1 MIFFTDRDLGSSFPQ
16 VLSEAGL
23 HVEKHDDHFSDN
35 NTPDDVWLSMV
46 GQNGWFAISRDK
58 HIRYRKN
65 ERDAVMQ
72 AGVGLFLIVGQAPHR
87 VLAEN
92 FVDCIHKIE
101 QFLNRHDP
109 PFIAKVYQ
117 PPSEQLLRGSRKK
130 GSVKLYLSHEEWLES
145 V

>member
-1 MIFFTDRDLGSSFPQ
+1 MIFFTDRDLGALFPQ
-16 VLSEAGL
+16 ILSEAGL
-23 HVEKHDDHFSDN
+23 HVKKHDDHFSDN
-35 NTPDDVWLSMV
+35 HTPDHTWLSMV
-46 GQNGWFAISRDK
+46 GEKGWFAISKDK
-58 HIRYRKN
+58 RIRCRKN

-109 PFIAKVYQ
+109 LFIAKVYQ
-117 PPSEQLLRGSRKK
+117 PPSEQQLRGSRKK